1 MIRHALYIFVA
12 VVLLTF
18 VLGCNNSKKEK
29 VSLTE
34 NKKAKAM
41 LEGIW
46 LDEDEENVTFRIK
59 GDTVYYPDSTSQP
72 VMFKIIGD
80 TMFFYGNSVSKYP
93 ILKQSA
99 HIFEFRNQNGDIIKL
114 VKSDDPND
122 ALLFVRH
129 APVVLNQN
137 KVIKRD
143 SVVGYSD
150 KKYHCYL
157 QINPTTYKVYRT
169 FYNDEGLEVENIY
182 FDNIIHIS
190 IFSGSLKLF
199 SKDFRKDDFASCVP
213 KNMLKQSVLSDIK
226 LDFLDEDGVHYQT
239 QLAIPD
245 SPTSFIV
252 KLVISYKGKISMSVA
267 Q

>member
-1 MIRHALYIFVA
+1 MIKHTLYIFGA
-12 VVLLTF
+12 IICFLF
-18 VLGCNNSKKEK
+18 VLGCSNSKKD
-29 VSLTE
+29 VVTVAE

-46 LDEDEENVTFRIK
+46 LDEDEENVTFKIK

-93 ILKQSA
+93 ILKQSP
-99 HIFEFRNQNGDIIKL
+99 HIFEFKNQNGDVVKL
-114 VKSDDPND
+114 VKSNDPND
-122 ALLFVRH
+122 ALLFVHH
-129 APVVLNQN
+129 APIILNQN

-143 SVVGYSD
+143 TIVGYSD
-150 KKYHCYL
+150 KKYHCYV

-182 FDNIIHIS
+182 YDNIIHVS
-190 IFSGSLKLF
+190 IFSGSVKLF
-199 SKDFRKDDFASCVP
+199 SKDFRKDDFSTCVP
-213 KNMLKQSVLSDIK
+213 KNMLKQSVLSDID
-226 LDFLDEDGVHYQT
+226 LDCLDENGVHYQT

-245 SPTSFIV
+245 CPTSFLV
-252 KLVISYKGKISMSVA
+252 KLTISYSGNITMSVA